1 LLFFFCCLSFLSGSL
16 SSLSLYWFRS
26 RICLSFSFRSGLFF
40 SFCLCVVFL
49 SFCFL
54 VPPCVCFVSPAVS
67 LYYAFVPFFSFF
79 FVWCVWCVEPV
90 LWWEGKLES
99 PKLEFWR
106 KASNLSG
113 LFSRFF
119 LFLSSLGF
127 SPVFPPVSPLCHG
140 LSLAFIK
147 PENAMR
153 SCLCHGRH
161 RGAACRRLLICC
173 HFSFHLNRC
182 EWKRW
187 WI

>member
-1 LLFFFCCLSFLSGSL
+1 VFGV
-16 SSLSLYWFRS
+16 LSL
-26 RICLSFSFRSGLFF
+26 CSGER
-40 SFCLCVVFL
+40 
-49 SFCFL
+49 
-54 VPPCVCFVSPAVS
+54 A
-67 LYYAFVPFFSFF
+67 
-79 FVWCVWCVEPV
+79 
-90 LWWEGKLES
+90 GKLES
-99 PKLEFWR
+99 PKLKFWW

-119 LFLSSLGF
+119 LFLSSPGF

-173 HFSFHLNRC
+173 HSPSSWTGVN
-182 EWKRW
+182 EKDGTEYKK
-187 WI
+187 

>member
-67 LYYAFVPFFSFF
+67 LYYAFVPFSSFF
-79 FVWCVWCVEPV
+79 FVWCVWCGEPV

-182 EWKRW
+182 ECKRW